1 MRRGICKKRRKFFGI
16 ITVTNKGQIA
26 IPIALRKE
34 LDIKQGDKLIV
45 IKRNDGKGVNL
56 LKADAINE
64 FLKKLTKD

>member
-56 LKADAINE
+56 LKADAIDE
-64 FLKKLTKD
+64 FLKKLTED